1 MLHYD
6 RIFVSKGID
15 VNKTRERK
23 QCDICHYLYFL
34 DKGFK
39 FQTDIFNGCHDVL
52 MMSINLNNIA
62 ILNIYSDDYCCI
74 MGGISKREAVN
85 LLENIDLN
93 EKSRTL

>member
-6 RIFVSKGID
+6 RISISKGTD

-23 QCDICHYLYFL
+23 QCDICHYLHFP

-39 FQTDIFNGCHDVL
+39 FQTDVFNGCHDVL
-52 MMSINLNNIA
+52 MMPMNLNNIA
-62 ILNIYSDDYCCI
+62 ILNIYGDDYRCI
-74 MGGISKREAVN
+74 MGGISKREVVN

-93 EKSRTL
+93 ENRRTL